1 MKKIDIMFFYKMK
14 NYPLVK
20 NNITKVDLNK
30 VIQYLKQND
39 PILTQSKNVESFE
52 KNWSNWLE

>member
-1 MKKIDIMFFYKMK
+1 MKK
-14 NYPLVK
+14 YPLVK
-20 NNITKVDLNK
+20 NNITKIDLNK

-52 KNWSNWLE
+52 KNRRK